1 MGRKGLV
8 IMAGFIICVIVGC
21 FFIGLGILSFFA
33 KKAVGFW
40 SNAKMFEVKDVKGY
54 NRAVGKLWCV
64 FGIVFIL
71 LCLPMLDG
79 QNSPLIMI
87 SILGIVVEV
96 LILMI
101 IYTQVIEKKY
111 RK

>member
-1 MGRKGLV
+1 
-8 IMAGFIICVIVGC
+8 MAGFMICVIVGC

-33 KKAVGFW
+33 KTAVGFW
-40 SNAKMFEVKDVKGY
+40 SNTKMFEVNDVKRY
-54 NRAVGKLWCV
+54 NRAVGKLWCA

-71 LCLPMLDG
+71 LSLPILDG

-87 SILGIVVEV
+87 TIIGVVVEV
-96 LILMI
+96 LVLMI